1 MHLYLSVLYRDL
13 LLAVRR
19 RRELANPLVFFVI
32 VVSLFPL
39 GVSPERELL
48 TQLAPG
54 VIWVTALLATL
65 MSMDAMFR
73 SDYDD
78 GSLEQLLLM
87 PGPKILL
94 IGAKITAHWISIG
107 LPLVLLAPV
116 MSLLL
121 YFPPHAIGSLMIT
134 LIISTPILSLL
145 GAVGVALTLS
155 LRSGGILSSLLIL
168 PFYVPV
174 LIFSTMAINASAANL
189 PVSGYYALL
198 GAFLIISILLIP
210 FAVVSALRVS
220 YN

>member
-1 MHLYLSVLYRDL
+1 MRLYLSVLRRDL
-13 LLAVRR
+13 LLAIRR
-19 RRELANPLVFFVI
+19 RREMANPLVFFVI

-39 GVSPERELL
+39 GVSPEREVLSN
-48 TQLAPG
+48 LAPG

-65 MSMDAMFR
+65 MSMDTMFR

-94 IGAKITAHWISIG
+94 IGAKITAHWLSIG
-107 LPLVLLAPV
+107 LPLVVLAPI

-121 YFPPHAIGSLMIT
+121 YFPAHAIGSLVIT
-134 LIISTPILSLL
+134 LLISTPILSLL

-174 LIFSTMAINASAANL
+174 LIFSTMAINASTAQL

-198 GAFLIISILLIP
+198 TAFLIVSILLIP

>member
-1 MHLYLSVLYRDL
+1 MQLFYSILYRDL
-13 LLAVRR
+13 LLAIRR

-39 GVSPERELL
+39 GVSPDQDLL
-48 TQLAPG
+48 SKMAPG

-78 GSLEQLLLM
+78 GSLEQLLLL

-94 IGAKITAHWISIG
+94 IGAKITAHWLSIG
-107 LPLVLLAPV
+107 LPLVVLAPV

-121 YFPPHAIGSLMIT
+121 YFPTHAIGSLIIT
-134 LIISTPILSLL
+134 LLISTPILSLL
-145 GAVGVALTLS
+145 GSVGVALTLS

-168 PFYVPV
+168 PFYIPV
-174 LIFSTMAINASAANL
+174 LIFSTMAINASVNSL

-198 GAFLIISILLIP
+198 GAFLIVSALLIP
-210 FAVVSALRVS
+210 FAVVAALKVS
-220 YN
+220 YQ

>member
-1 MHLYLSVLYRDL
+1 MGLYISVLYRDL

-39 GVSPERELL
+39 GVSPEREVLS
-48 TQLAPG
+48 QLAPG

-65 MSMDAMFR
+65 MSMDTMFR

-94 IGAKITAHWISIG
+94 IGAKITAHWLSIG
-107 LPLVLLAPV
+107 LPLVVLAPL

-121 YFPPHAIGSLMIT
+121 YFPTHAIGSLMIT
-134 LIISTPILSLL
+134 LLISTPILSLL

-168 PFYVPV
+168 PFYIPV
-174 LIFSTMAINASAANL
+174 LIFSTMAINASTANL

-198 GAFLIISILLIP
+198 GAFLIISVLLIP

>member
-1 MHLYLSVLYRDL
+1 MHLYLSILYRDL

-39 GVSPERELL
+39 GVSPERDVLS
-48 TQLAPG
+48 QLAPG

-65 MSMDAMFR
+65 MSMDTMFR

-94 IGAKITAHWISIG
+94 IGAKITAHWLSIG
-107 LPLVLLAPV
+107 LPLVILAPI

-121 YFPPHAIGSLMIT
+121 YFPAHAIGSLMIT
-134 LIISTPILSLL
+134 LLISTPILSLL

-168 PFYVPV
+168 PFYIPV
-174 LIFSTMAINASAANL
+174 LIFSTMAINASAASL

-198 GAFLIISILLIP
+198 GAFLIMSVLLIP

>member
-1 MHLYLSVLYRDL
+1 MQLYLSVLYRDL

-39 GVSPERELL
+39 GVSPERDVLS
-48 TQLAPG
+48 QLAPG

-65 MSMDAMFR
+65 MSMDTMFR
-73 SDYDD
+73 SDYED

-94 IGAKITAHWISIG
+94 IGAKITAHWLSIG
-107 LPLVLLAPV
+107 LPLVILAPL

-121 YFPPHAIGSLMIT
+121 YFPAHAIGSLMIT
-134 LIISTPILSLL
+134 LLISTPILSLL

-155 LRSGGILSSLLIL
+155 LQSGGILSSLLIL

-174 LIFSTMAINASAANL
+174 LIFSTMAINASAASL

-198 GAFLIISILLIP
+198 GAFLILSILLIP

>member
-1 MHLYLSVLYRDL
+1 MQLFYSILYRDL
-13 LLAVRR
+13 KHAIRR

-39 GVSPERELL
+39 GVSPDHDLL
-48 TQLAPG
+48 GKMAPG

-65 MSMDAMFR
+65 MSMDTMFR

-78 GSLEQLLLM
+78 GSLEQLLLL

-94 IGAKITAHWISIG
+94 IGAKITAHWLSIG
-107 LPLVLLAPV
+107 LPLVVLAPI

-121 YFPPHAIGSLMIT
+121 YFPTHAIGSLVIT
-134 LIISTPILSLL
+134 LLISTPILSLL
-145 GAVGVALTLS
+145 GSVGVALTLS

-168 PFYVPV
+168 PFYIPV
-174 LIFSTMAINASAANL
+174 LIFSTMAINASSDQL
-189 PVSGYYALL
+189 PVLGYYALL
-198 GAFLIISILLIP
+198 GAFLIVSMLLIP
-210 FAVVSALRVS
+210 FAVVAALRIS

>member
-1 MHLYLSVLYRDL
+1 M
-13 LLAVRR
+13 
-19 RRELANPLVFFVI
+19 ANPLVFFVI

-39 GVSPERELL
+39 GVSPEREVLSN
-48 TQLAPG
+48 LAPG

-65 MSMDAMFR
+65 MSMDTMFR

-94 IGAKITAHWISIG
+94 IGAKITAHWLSIG
-107 LPLVLLAPV
+107 LPLVVLAPI

-121 YFPPHAIGSLMIT
+121 YFPAHAIGSLVIT
-134 LIISTPILSLL
+134 LLISTPILSLL

-174 LIFSTMAINASAANL
+174 LIFSTMAINASTAQL

-198 GAFLIISILLIP
+198 TAFLIVSILLIP

>member
-1 MHLYLSVLYRDL
+1 MQLFYSILYRDL
-13 LLAVRR
+13 LLAIRR
-19 RRELANPLVFFVI
+19 RRELVNPLVFFVI

-39 GVSPERELL
+39 GVSPDQDLL
-48 TQLAPG
+48 GTMAPG
-54 VIWVTALLATL
+54 VIWVTALLAML

-78 GSLEQLLLM
+78 GSLEQLLLL

-94 IGAKITAHWISIG
+94 IGAKITAHWLSIG
-107 LPLVLLAPV
+107 LPLVVLAPV

-121 YFPPHAIGSLMIT
+121 YFPTHAIGSLVIT
-134 LIISTPILSLL
+134 LLISTPILSLL

-168 PFYVPV
+168 PFYIPV
-174 LIFSTMAINASAANL
+174 LIFSTMAINASVNSL

-198 GAFLIISILLIP
+198 GAFLIVLTILIP
-210 FAVVSALRVS
+210 FAVVAALKVS